1 MRRLLIAAGWVLL
14 VAFALA
20 PALRQTNADR
30 DLAASAHTP
39 ARAPERATPDAADAP
54 TKDPVQR
61 SEASAPEVIPVPDDP
76 RAAQQMVLRRRD
88 IEDCLRARSA
98 WWAER
103 WTDRTGVRWL
113 PPEER
118 QRVEQAF
125 AQSRARQLDS
135 CRRQGLRLE
144 GEALPELPDDHL
156 DALLQSAAA
165 TGDPRARLHQLQW
178 QRGRRDLDRQVRPVL
193 YAALDAALHNADP
206 ELLADIGYVI
216 EQHQNDDI
224 GELQNGWR
232 PGGRSGDVS
241 FDRRSIWMLAACDL
255 GLDCSATSR
264 TLDRLCI
271 ADGLCGYDSV
281 QAALDDGRIP
291 PDQAAETERRR
302 RMLVDRLRRGQVAG
316 TFDPVLTLAPRGP

>member
-39 ARAPERATPDAADAP
+39 ARAPERATPDAAP
-54 TKDPVQR
+54 TKDPAQR

-113 PPEER
+113 PPKER

-144 GEALPELPDDHL
+144 GTRFRSCPMTTSTPCCSPPPPPAIP
-156 DALLQSAAA
+156 ARACINSSGSAVAA
-165 TGDPRARLHQLQW
+165 ISTARC
-178 QRGRRDLDRQVRPVL
+178 GRCCT
-193 YAALDAALHNADP
+193 
-206 ELLADIGYVI
+206 
-216 EQHQNDDI
+216 
-224 GELQNGWR
+224 
-232 PGGRSGDVS
+232 
-241 FDRRSIWMLAACDL
+241 RRSTPRCTM
-255 GLDCSATSR
+255 
-264 TLDRLCI
+264 
-271 ADGLCGYDSV
+271 
-281 QAALDDGRIP
+281 RIP
-291 PDQAAETERRR
+291 NCWQTSA
-302 RMLVDRLRRGQVAG
+302 M
-316 TFDPVLTLAPRGP
+316 

>member
-1 MRRLLIAAGWVLL
+1 MRRGFIAAGLL
-14 VAFALA
+14 LLAAFALA
-20 PALRQTNADR
+20 PVLRKTSADQNP
-30 DLAASAHTP
+30 AASTRAP
-39 ARAPERATPDAADAP
+39 ARAPDRAAPDAADAP
-54 TKDPVQR
+54 PNDPVQPA
-61 SEASAPEVIPVPDDP
+61 EASAPEVIPVPNDP

-88 IEDCLRARSA
+88 IEDCMRARST

-103 WTDRTGVRWL
+103 WTVRTGVRWL
-113 PPEER
+113 PPDER
-118 QRVEQAF
+118 ERVERAF

-144 GEALPELPDDHL
+144 GDALPELPDSHL
-156 DALLQSAAA
+156 DALLQAAAA
-165 TGDPRARLHQLQW
+165 TGDPRARLHQLW
-178 QRGRRDLDRQVRPVL
+178 RQRGRRDLDSQVRPVL
-193 YAALDAALHNADP
+193 VAALDAALREADP
-206 ELLADIGYVI
+206 ELLADIGYVM
-216 EQHQNDDI
+216 EQHRDDDI

-232 PGGRSGDVS
+232 PGGRSGEVS
-241 FDRRSIWMLAACDL
+241 FDRRSMWMLAACDL

-264 TLDRLCI
+264 TLDRLCV

-316 TFDPVLTLAPRGP
+316 MFDPVRTPPGL

>member
-1 MRRLLIAAGWVLL
+1 M
-14 VAFALA
+14 
-20 PALRQTNADR
+20 
-30 DLAASAHTP
+30 
-39 ARAPERATPDAADAP
+39 
-54 TKDPVQR
+54 
-61 SEASAPEVIPVPDDP
+61 
-76 RAAQQMVLRRRD
+76 
-88 IEDCLRARSA
+88 
-98 WWAER
+98 
-103 WTDRTGVRWL
+103 
-113 PPEER
+113 
-118 QRVEQAF
+118 
-125 AQSRARQLDS
+125 
-135 CRRQGLRLE
+135 
-144 GEALPELPDDHL
+144 PDDHL

-193 YAALDAALHNADP
+193 YAALDAALRDADP

-302 RMLVDRLRRGQVAG
+302 QMLVDRLRRGQVAG
-316 TFDPVLTLAPRGP
+316 MFDPVLTLAPRGP